1 MDSLVKRRDVVQMAP
16 RLAPRVA
23 SDEVP
28 SGSAVAASLF
38 PTPIDPPRIFSRIAL
53 WAETFHPPSPE
64 PLKLS
69 PSALDNY
76 RRCPQQYLFGRL
88 WALEEGPRGT
98 LTFGRVV
105 HDTIRRT
112 LAELRKGNKLPFEE
126 VQRIFETEWK
136 SAGFEDDYQ
145 ENEYKKDGLEQLK
158 VFYAAMLGSLPE
170 ILEQEK
176 TFELPMENNVI
187 IAGRIDQVNA
197 LGGNNVEIVDY
208 KTGKPKKDLDAR
220 RDLQLSIYA
229 LAAVEIFEWNPVRL
243 VFHYLQNNQIQAT
256 TRDAKQLQDAQE
268 IVQEVAADIRA
279 GQFPPKPGYL
289 CRNCAYR
296 PICPSHEEALSS

>member
-1 MDSLVKRRDVVQMAP
+1 MRFRAARQWRGCCFPRR
-16 RLAPRVA
+16 
-23 SDEVP
+23 
-28 SGSAVAASLF
+28 AV
-38 PTPIDPPRIFSRIAL
+38 PPRIFSRIAS

-105 HDTIRRT
+105 HDTIRRP

-145 ENEYKKDGLEQLK
+145 AQGNRKGGLDAWK
-158 VFYAAMLGSLPE
+158 VFPE
-170 ILEQEK
+170 
-176 TFELPMENNVI
+176 
-187 IAGRIDQVNA
+187 
-197 LGGNNVEIVDY
+197 
-208 KTGKPKKDLDAR
+208 
-220 RDLQLSIYA
+220 
-229 LAAVEIFEWNPVRL
+229 
-243 VFHYLQNNQIQAT
+243 
-256 TRDAKQLQDAQE
+256 
-268 IVQEVAADIRA
+268 
-279 GQFPPKPGYL
+279 
-289 CRNCAYR
+289 
-296 PICPSHEEALSS
+296 

>member
-1 MDSLVKRRDVVQMAP
+1 MRFRA
-16 RLAPRVA
+16 AA
-23 SDEVP
+23 
-28 SGSAVAASLF
+28 AVAGSLF
-38 PTPIDPPRIFSRIAL
+38 PAPIDPPRIFSRIAS

-158 VFYAAMLGSLPE
+158 VFHAAMLESLPE

-197 LGGNNVEIVDY
+197 LG
-208 KTGKPKKDLDAR
+208 
-220 RDLQLSIYA
+220 
-229 LAAVEIFEWNPVRL
+229 
-243 VFHYLQNNQIQAT
+243 
-256 TRDAKQLQDAQE
+256 AQ
-268 IVQEVAADIRA
+268 
-279 GQFPPKPGYL
+279 
-289 CRNCAYR
+289 
-296 PICPSHEEALSS
+296 